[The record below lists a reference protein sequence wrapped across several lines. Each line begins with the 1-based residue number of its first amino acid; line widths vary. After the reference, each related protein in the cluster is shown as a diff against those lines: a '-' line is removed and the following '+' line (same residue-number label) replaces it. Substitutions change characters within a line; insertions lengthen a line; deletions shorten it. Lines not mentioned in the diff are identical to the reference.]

1 MQSGARFIMASIDL
15 DLKQMGPVDSKKKCV
30 ETVDSAAKEISW
42 IIDNLPVTIFRILN
56 ESSWPIHYISKNVE
70 KLTGYPTRDFTSQR
84 LSWSDIVFPVDVPV
98 IDKAIEKAMKNKTP
112 YQVEYRIKKS
122 DGETV
127 FIQEQASLVNDDY
140 GNMAYIDGVF
150 LDVTPQIFRREE
162 SQRAIVSSIP
172 APSLALYVDASGKI
186 KYINDYFLEVCKFK
200 NADEAVGKSPAEL
213 LETNSKRTLAE
224 KVMETGEG
232 VYNLEKAF
240 KFKALDKPLFTVLSA
255 VPIKDEAGIIV
266 GSLTVITDMTEMK
279 DREKEVK
286 DLLDYT
292 NGCLKNLGG
301 GIRRISEGDLDAHLD
316 KIKDDDFGDTFDEF
330 NKLVINLKSVIENV
344 LADMLTTLEDAR
356 QSEEAVGQMNMG
368 MQQIS
373 TAAEQIATGS
383 ENLSR
388 HAGTAA
394 SDIKASEE
402 IFKTL
407 SESSTKSSSYA
418 SQAGKTSEE
427 AQGLSN
433 MALEEVEQLVAEI
446 SKLGDVVHS
455 LDDAV
460 NNIGAVTGKIKSIA
474 DQTNLLALNAAIE
487 AARAGEYGR
496 GFAVVADEVRKLAA
510 DSRKSTDEING
521 IVTSVQKET
530 RKVTE
535 AINTADV
542 QAKIGSKNIKQA
554 LNKSHEI
561 ANAVATINSM
571 LIELD
576 KLAEEGLTKIE
587 NVEKSISETAST
599 AEENAASSEETSAA
613 IEEQTAAMQQ
623 VSASVQ
629 DVSGLAQKTVD
640 TLLENFKVSGA
651 PKSSHPSSGKPQSF
665 NRISQNFDRKGDL
678 KGDLKG
684 NLKGNL
690 KRH

>member
-1 MQSGARFIMASIDL
+1 MALVDA
-15 DLKQMGPVDSKKKCV
+15 DLKQMESVDSGKKFV
-30 ETVDSAAKEISW
+30 EGIGLAAKEISW
-42 IIDNLPVTIFRILN
+42 IIDNLPVTVFRISN
-56 ESSWPIHYISKNVE
+56 DSSWPIRYINKNVE
-70 KLTGYPTRDFTSQR
+70 ELTGYSTTDFISQR
-84 LSWSDIVFPVDVPV
+84 LSWSDIVFPEDVTV
-98 IDKAIEKAMKNKTP
+98 IDKVIETAVRNRTP

-127 FIQEQASLVNDDY
+127 FIQEQASLVNDDH
-140 GNMAYIDGVF
+140 GNMAYIDGTF
-150 LDVTPQIFRREE
+150 LDVTLQVKRREE
-162 SQRAIVSSIP
+162 SQRVIVSSIP
-172 APSLALYVDASGKI
+172 APSLALYVDSSGKI
-186 KYINDYFLEVCKFK
+186 KYINDYFAKVCKFK
-200 NADEAVGKSPAEL
+200 NMDEAVGKSPSEL
-213 LETNSKRTLAE
+213 LETNSKKTLAE

-232 VYNLEKAF
+232 VYNLEKSF

-255 VPIKDEAGIIV
+255 VPITDENGVIA

-286 DLLDYT
+286 DLLNYT
-292 NGCLKNLGG
+292 NSCLKELGG
-301 GIRRISEGDLDAHLD
+301 GIRQISEGDLDAHLE

-330 NKLVINLKSVIENV
+330 NRLVINLKSVIEDI
-344 LADMLTTLEDAR
+344 LADMLTTLEEAR
-356 QSEEAVGQMNMG
+356 QSEEAVGQMNTG

-402 IFKTL
+402 IFKKL

-427 AQGLSN
+427 AQDLNN
-433 MALEEVEQLVAEI
+433 MALEGVEQFVAEI
-446 SKLGDVVHS
+446 FKLGNIVHS

-510 DSRKSTDEING
+510 DSRKSTDEINE
-521 IVTSVQKET
+521 IVTNVQKET
-530 RKVTE
+530 KKVTE
-535 AINTADV
+535 AINAADV
-542 QAKIGSKNIKQA
+542 QAKTGSKNIKQA

-561 ANAVATINSM
+561 ATAVATINSM

-576 KLAEEGLTKIE
+576 RLADEGLAKIE
-587 NVEKSISETAST
+587 NIEKSISETAST

-623 VSASVQ
+623 VSTSVQ
-629 DVSGLAQKTVD
+629 NVSELAQKTVD
-640 TLLENFKVSGA
+640 ILLENFNVSGE
-651 PKSSHPSSGKPQSF
+651 KKNNQPSSGKPQH
-665 NRISQNFDRKGDL
+665 FDRK
-678 KGDLKG
+678 KSS
-684 NLKGNL
+684 
-690 KRH
+690 RIY